1 LFCIQS
7 ISSEE
12 ATGIINGHKAIY
24 EKVMEQAENLSK
36 SAKKK
41 DVRKVLA
48 QLGTLCP
55 SE

>member
-1 LFCIQS
+1 MQN
-7 ISSEE
+7 ISREE
-12 ATGIINGHKAIY
+12 ATEIINVHKSIY
-24 EKVMEQAENLSK
+24 ETSMGHGQDLSK

-55 SE
+55 TE